1 MYPPPEAPATAA
13 RALCENPPRDVR
25 GIQRVN
31 RNGFRSLLLA
41 LFAPL
46 LALVGCDAGIS
57 QLKPG
62 VSTAADV
69 QRVLGTPTFHWK
81 QPDGSTTWE
90 FARGPEGV
98 VTYMV
103 DLGPDN
109 VMRAIRQVL
118 TDAEFAKI
126 QPGLSS
132 DAVRRLV
139 GRPGQTTPFPNLQEV
154 VWSWKYEVG
163 TEHWHFNV
171 HFAPDGTV
179 KRTSRQKVESGISP
193 P

>member
-1 MYPPPEAPATAA
+1 
-13 RALCENPPRDVR
+13 V
-25 GIQRVN
+25 
-31 RNGFRSLLLA
+31 NGFRAALLA
-41 LFAPL
+41 FFAPL

-62 VSTAADV
+62 VSTTADV
-69 QRVLGTPTFHWK
+69 QRVLGNPTFEWREA
-81 QPDGSTTWE
+81 DGGRTWE

-98 VTYMV
+98 VTYMIA
-103 DLGPDN
+103 LGPDG
-109 VMRAIRQVL
+109 VLKAIRQVL

-126 QPGLSS
+126 QAGMSG

-139 GRPGQTTPFPNLQEV
+139 GRPGLTTPFPNLQET

-163 TEHWHFNV
+163 TEAWYYNV

-179 KRTSRQKVESGISP
+179 KRTSRQKFEAGGISP